1 MQKSKQKGFRLKRM
15 EVYNWGTFNQRVYAL
30 DIEGENALL
39 TGDIGSGKSTVVDAI
54 TTLLVPNQKI
64 TYNKAAGSLA
74 KERTLYSY
82 VVGEYKN
89 TVDEGMGSSKA
100 VALRDTKHYSVL
112 LATFENSHNN
122 ETVTIAQFF
131 WLSQG
136 SRIVN
141 KLFVVAKR
149 ALSIEKHFLNFASIK
164 GLKKE
169 LLTIE
174 GVSIPKSF
182 KDYSKTFR
190 RLTKI
195 QSEQALNLFYQ
206 TVSMK
211 SVGNLT
217 SFVRS
222 HMLEESEI
230 DSKIDELC
238 ANFDELNQAHDT
250 VIRAKKQME
259 ILSPLLIDAKKYRD
273 NLKSKKAKEKLRELL
288 SAYFAKEKIIL
299 VQGKRHSLEIEET
312 KTSSKIRDY
321 SHTLEEMQE
330 KHFELKDALQRS
342 GGEKILSLSKEILR
356 QSHKRDSRKKVHSNY
371 HKRSKSLGLSTVSSE
386 HTFLTNLSK
395 VENELVTIEDKKEA
409 FDAEKFLQR
418 GFLNNKKETLISLEA
433 ELRFLRQRKSNIPMQ
448 SAKIRDKI
456 CEDIGLELHF
466 VGELL
471 RIKDK
476 AWEGAIER
484 VLRPFALSLLVDE
497 SDYTKVS
504 NYIDKTQLKGKVVY
518 LKVSKNSV
526 QKHHEVE
533 KNSLLSKLEIH
544 HESAFYGWIESEL
557 YRRFDYACVESLAEF
572 RRYKKALTKNAQIKS
587 SLVRHEKDDR
597 FRVDDRRQ
605 YILGWENKEKLLQV
619 KKDISIFEEERIA
632 LEKTF
637 KTLEKQAKESEA
649 LRDGL
654 RDILHFE
661 DFESID
667 WYSIAK
673 KIDSLEQEK
682 EELEKSSD
690 IIKTLEASLDKL
702 KEELRDKSQALNLL
716 HQKQGKIQSDIEK
729 FSKEES
735 EAKELFESQKESLE
749 RYELDLKAY
758 LKEKKLLKIELH
770 TLKKDE
776 HSMREFIQKEID
788 SLGAKINRST
798 EKITS
803 AMQNYIKTFPLLSKE
818 VDASLSSLLEFE
830 KMFAILKKD
839 DLPKY
844 EKRFKK
850 LFREGTIQHF
860 LSLKTRLEE
869 EEKALSKKISLINTS
884 LKSIEY
890 STGTF
895 IELSQSKAIDADIR
909 EFKED
914 LKQALSGTIGGDE
927 SYDESKFLQVKKIIE
942 RFNGRENFVDV
953 DKKWRKKVADVRNWF
968 SFGANEKYQGD
979 GSLKEY
985 YSDSSGKSG
994 GQKEKLAYTVLAS
1007 SIAFAYGLEENAN
1020 KSFRFVMIDEAFGKG
1035 SDDSTKYGLE
1045 LFQKLNL
1052 QLLVITPIQKINV
1065 IEPYISSI
1073 HFVHN
1078 HEGMDSSV
1086 VGLSVQEYME
1096 GKG

>member
-1 MQKSKQKGFRLKRM
+1 MPMSKQKGFRLKRM
-15 EVYNWGTFNQRVYAL
+15 EVYNWGTFNQRIYAL

-112 LATFENSHNN
+112 LATFENTQNN
-122 ETVTIAQFF
+122 EIVSIAQFF
-131 WLSQG
+131 WLTQG

-149 ALSIEKHFLNFASIK
+149 TLSIEKHFLDFASIK
-164 GLKKE
+164 ELKKA
-169 LLTIE
+169 LSSIE
-174 GVSIPKSF
+174 GVSTAKSF

-190 RLTKI
+190 RLMKI

-230 DSKIDELC
+230 DKKIDELC
-238 ANFDELNQAHDT
+238 ENFDELNQAHDT
-250 VIRAKKQME
+250 VLRAKKQME
-259 ILSPLLIDAKKYRD
+259 ILSPLVADAQKYRYT
-273 NLKSKKAKEKLRELL
+273 LQSKKGKEKLRELL
-288 SAYFAKEKIIL
+288 SAYFAKEKL
-299 VQGKRHSLEIEET
+299 VLLEEKLHSLDIEET
-312 KTSSKIRDY
+312 KTSSKIREY

-330 KHFELKDALQRS
+330 KHFELKDALKRS
-342 GGEKILSLSKEILR
+342 GGEKILSINKEILR
-356 QSHKRDSRKKVHSNY
+356 QNHKRDSRKKVHTNY
-371 HKRSKSLGLSTVSSE
+371 HKHSKNLGLATVSSE
-386 HTFLTNLSK
+386 HTFLTNVGK
-395 VENELVTIEDKKEA
+395 VEKELLGIEDKKEA
-409 FDAEKFLQR
+409 FDTEQFLQR
-418 GFLNNKKETLISLEA
+418 GFLDKKKECLNILES
-433 ELRFLRQRKSNIPMQ
+433 ELGFLRQRKSNIPMQ
-448 SAKIRDKI
+448 NAKIRDQIKK
-456 CEDIGLELHF
+456 DIGIELVF

-484 VLRPFALSLLVDE
+484 VLRPFALSLLVNE
-497 SDYTKVS
+497 RDYSKVS
-504 NYIDKTQLKGKVVY
+504 NYIDKTQIKGKIVY
-518 LKVSKNSV
+518 LKVSKELGKR
-526 QKHHEVE
+526 QDKVE
-533 KNSLLSKLEIH
+533 QNALISKLEIH
-544 HESAFYGWIESEL
+544 HESPFYAWIEWEL

-605 YILGWENKEKLLQV
+605 YILGWENKEKILQV
-619 KKDISIFEEERIA
+619 NKDISLLKEALIVLEKTLKA
-632 LEKTF
+632 LEK
-637 KTLEKQAKESEA
+637 QGKESEI

-673 KIDSLEQEK
+673 KIDALTQEK
-682 EELEKSSD
+682 EQLEKSSD

-702 KEELRDKSQALNLL
+702 KEEIQDKNQALNRF
-716 HQKQGKIQSDIEK
+716 HQKKGKIQSDIEK
-729 FSKEES
+729 FSKEAY
-735 EAKELFESQKESLE
+735 EAKELFEGQKEGLE
-749 RYELDLKAY
+749 RYILDLTAY
-758 LKEKKLLKIELH
+758 LKEKKLVKIELH
-770 TLKKDE
+770 TVKKDE
-776 HSMREFIQKEID
+776 HSIREMLQKEID
-788 SLGAKINRST
+788 SLNAKMHRST

-818 VDASLSSLLEFE
+818 VDASLSSIAEFE
-830 KMFAILKKD
+830 KMFVALKKD

-869 EEKALSKKISLINTS
+869 EEKAISKKISLINAS

-895 IELSQSKAIDADIR
+895 IELSQSKAIDVDIR
-909 EFKED
+909 EFKEN
-914 LKQALSGTIGGDE
+914 LKQALSGTIGGDD
-927 SYDESKFLQVKKIIE
+927 SYDEGKFLQVKKIIE
-942 RFNGRENFVDV
+942 RFNGREHFVDV
-953 DKKWRKKVADVRNWF
+953 DKKWRKKVVDVRNWF

-1007 SIAFAYGLEENAN
+1007 SIAFAYGLEDNAN

-1065 IEPYISSI
+1065 IEPYIASI

-1086 VGLSVQEYME
+1086 VGLSVEEYLE
-1096 GKG
+1096 GKR